1 VNEAAKAG
9 PVAGSINWKEWN
21 QEAFLASRREAK
33 PILLAL
39 TATWCHWCH
48 VMDQTSYADPRV
60 ISLINSRF
68 IPVRVDVDLRP
79 DVSRRYNQGGFPSVA
94 ILDGLGN
101 LITGRVYTPPDQMIS
116 FLEQV
121 GTGGST
127 VSLEAE
133 KPSLANTPTAAQ
145 RRNGNIQDS
154 PTGRVL
160 QRLED
165 LYDPDFGGFGREP
178 KQPPWE
184 ALRFLMALYSR
195 TRQKNLL
202 GMITTTLDGMR
213 VGLYDRKDQGFYRY
227 SVSRDWSLP
236 HYEKMSVTNANLAI
250 VYFEAYQLTG
260 RRPYRDAAVGAL
272 SYLLGPLYNQ
282 HQGVFHASQDAGEDF
297 YRLPWKDRDEAAK
310 PAIDHTVYTGW
321 NALAAT
327 ALIHAFGALG
337 DVHYLKVASDV
348 LERLWRDCWS
358 TDQGLAHV
366 WEGPDRSTNVLEDQV
381 HFLRALLALYQAN
394 GCDEHLERAVSVSES
409 IERHFAAPDGGFY
422 DWSRGFETQDE
433 LFFREKPVLENSL
446 LSEALMVL
454 ALTTGKDEYQALARN
469 TLEVFEGDVPGKCYL
484 GPENSRRMEQDE
496 EQLFLPAGSS
506 WARAW
511 DMLSCGPVR
520 LVVVGPASS
529 PRTKGLLKAALRTY
543 APHRIV
549 QALDPGRD
557 GDRIESLGFP
567 SKEVPALY
575 ACLGSVCLAP
585 ITEPKQVRRL
595 LKARPWE
602 TP

>member
-1 VNEAAKAG
+1 
-9 PVAGSINWKEWN
+9 
-21 QEAFLASRREAK
+21 
-33 PILLAL
+33 
-39 TATWCHWCH
+39 
-48 VMDQTSYADPRV
+48 MDQTSYADPRV
-60 ISLINSRF
+60 INLINSRF

-101 LITGRVYTPPDQMIS
+101 LITGRVYTPPDQMVS

-121 GTGGST
+121 GTGGSM
-127 VSLEAE
+127 VSLETKNSSPAD
-133 KPSLANTPTAAQ
+133 TPAAGQ
-145 RRNGNIQDS
+145 MRSGNIQDS

-160 QRLED
+160 RRLED
-165 LYDPDFGGFGREP
+165 LYDLDFGGFGREP

-250 VYFEAYQLTG
+250 VYLEAYQLTG
-260 RRPYRDAAVGAL
+260 RILYRDAAAGAL

-282 HQGVFHASQDAGEDF
+282 HQGVFYASQDAGEDF
-297 YRLPWKDRDEAAK
+297 YRLPWKDRDTAAK

-327 ALIHAFGALG
+327 ALIHASGALG
-337 DVHYLKVASDV
+337 GLHYLKVASDV
-348 LERLWRDCWS
+348 LERLWRECWS

-366 WEGPDRSTNVLEDQV
+366 WEGPEQSTNVLEDRV
-381 HFLRALLALYQAN
+381 HFLRALLAMYQAT
-394 GCDEHLERAVSVSES
+394 GREEQLEQAVSVSRS

-422 DWSRGFETQDE
+422 DKRQGFESWDK
-433 LFFREKPVLENSL
+433 LFFQEKPILENSL
-446 LSEALMVL
+446 LSEALTAL
-454 ALTTGKDEYQALARN
+454 ALITGKDEYQALARN
-469 TLEVFEGDVPGKCYL
+469 TLEVFEGAVPGQCYL
-484 GPENSRRMEQDE
+484 GPENSRRMEQGE

-520 LVVVGPASS
+520 LIVVGPVSS
-529 PRTKGLLKAALRTY
+529 PRTKSLLRAALRTY

-557 GDRIESLGFP
+557 SDRIESLGFP
-567 SKEVPALY
+567 AGDVPALY

-585 ITEPKQVRRL
+585 ITEPKEVRKV
-595 LKARPWE
+595 LKSRPWE
-602 TP
+602 TL